1 MMTTPTTA
9 NVREELRDLNLSNL
23 NEPLALTLRFKT
35 RSKWGE
41 TLDEIRAEKNI
52 SAFLRILSRNSKV
65 YGNRA
70 KRFGKTIRHW
80 FEFQGDCSRSCS
92 NEYLHSHGFLE
103 CPNDIWATREQFKSL
118 VFTTWRKTP
127 FGSCAEWG
135 QQHRDVFCSAGWSGY
150 ITRAHDV
157 GQNTI
162 TNLYEQ

>member
-1 MMTTPTTA
+1 MNTPTTA
-9 NVREELRDLNLSNL
+9 NVREELRDLMNLSSL
-23 NEPLALTLRFKT
+23 NAPLALTLRFKT
-35 RSKWGE
+35 RSRWNEG
-41 TLDEIRAEKNI
+41 LDEIRAEKNI
-52 SAFLRILSRNSKV
+52 SAFLKILSRNSKV

-80 FEFQGDCSRSCS
+80 FEFQGDCSRSFS
-92 NEYLHSHGFLE
+92 TEYLHVHGFLE
-103 CPNDIWATREQFKSL
+103 SPTDIWATREQFKSI

-135 QQHRDVFCSAGWSGY
+135 QKHRDVFCSVGWSNY

-157 GQNTI
+157 GCHTI

>member
-1 MMTTPTTA
+1 MMTTPTTFK
-9 NVREELRDLNLSNL
+9 VREELRDLNISHL

-52 SAFLRILSRNSKV
+52 RHFLKLIERSSKV
-65 YGNRA
+65 FGHRA
-70 KRFGKTIRHW
+70 KRYGKRLNHW
-80 FEFQGDCSRSCS
+80 FEFQGSPHRDSVLGSD
-92 NEYLHSHGFLE
+92 YLHAHGVLDY
-103 CPNDIWATREQFKSL
+103 PRDIVSSPAQFKSL

-135 QQHRDVFCSAGWSGY
+135 QKHRDIFCSAGWSNY

-157 GQNTI
+157 GCHTI
-162 TNLYEQ
+162 TNLY